1 MANSRRRD
9 YSKTAKPNKN
19 NKLPKAA
26 DSSFVSG
33 RLVFLETTSPTREA
47 MLELIGHL
55 EKAVTSGS
63 AQIVA
68 DVKKQFIEP

>member
-9 YSKTAKPNKN
+9 YSKIGKKN
-19 NKLPKAA
+19 NKPTKKVT

-47 MLELIGHL
+47 MLELIGHF
-55 EKAVTSGS
+55 ENTVTSGS

>member
-9 YSKTAKPNKN
+9 YSKTGKKN
-19 NKLPKAA
+19 NKPAKKVTE
-26 DSSFVSG
+26 SPFVSG
-33 RLVFLETTSPTREA
+33 RLVFLETTSPTKEA

-55 EKAVTSGS
+55 EGAVTSGS